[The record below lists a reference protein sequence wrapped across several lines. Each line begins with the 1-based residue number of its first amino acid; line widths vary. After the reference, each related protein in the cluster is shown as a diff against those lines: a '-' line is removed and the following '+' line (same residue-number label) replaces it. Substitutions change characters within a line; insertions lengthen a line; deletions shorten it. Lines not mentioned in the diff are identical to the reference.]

1 MLEEIVAMEKARR
14 ELRRMAMGLACAL
27 SCASW
32 ARQVTVPPLA
42 ATDFLDTETTTNL
55 AIRCDGQVDDV
66 KIEFRL
72 GEETSCSVQIALGVD
87 GNTNGVL
94 DVEETDAVFGWRDGI
109 VFAEDFDREGQ
120 RESRRF
126 EEEAGSSRSLTFHF
140 ALSSGGEVRHFD
152 ATSDGRPVLTNLS
165 ASAPSWTYRRGW
177 NMLRVTRRG
186 ATEPSEW
193 LTLRRTSRGVL
204 IFLR

>member
-1 MLEEIVAMEKARR
+1 
-14 ELRRMAMGLACAL
+14 MGLACAL
-27 SCASW
+27 SCTAW

-42 ATDFLDTETTTNL
+42 ATDFLDTEATTNL
-55 AIRCDGQVDDV
+55 AICCDGQVDDV
-66 KIEFRL
+66 KLELRL
-72 GEETSCSVQIALGVD
+72 GEVASNCVQIAFGVD

-109 VFAEDFDREGQ
+109 VFAEDFDSEGQ
-120 RESRRF
+120 RESLRF
-126 EEEAGSSRSLTFHF
+126 EEAAGSSRLLIFHF

-152 ATSDGRPVLTNLS
+152 VASDGRSVLTNLS

-177 NMLRVTRRG
+177 NMMRVTRRG
-186 ATEPSEW
+186 ATKPSEW
-193 LTLRRTSRGVL
+193 LTLRRTSCGVL

>member
-1 MLEEIVAMEKARR
+1 
-14 ELRRMAMGLACAL
+14 MGLACAL
-27 SCASW
+27 SCTAW

-42 ATDFLDTETTTNL
+42 ATDFLDTEATTNL
-55 AIRCDGQVDDV
+55 AICCDGQVDDV

-72 GEETSCSVQIALGVD
+72 GESASNCVQIALGVD

-94 DVEETDAVFGWRDGI
+94 DVEEMDAVFGWRDGI
-109 VFAEDFDREGQ
+109 VFAEDFDSEGQ
-120 RESRRF
+120 RESLRF
-126 EEEAGSSRSLTFHF
+126 EEEVGSSRLLIFHF

-152 ATSDGRPVLTNLS
+152 VASDGRSVLTNLS

-177 NMLRVTRRG
+177 NMMRVTRRG
-186 ATEPSEW
+186 AAEPSEW